1 MDHNHKTV
9 FESDFMDVLIAA
21 QEESNRLGLNKV
33 YDIILLKSLIYF
45 PKSNLKD
52 FFQYAGLNW
61 NSVNTAL
68 QTQINL
74 YIEENNI
81 KKEEEDSQ
89 DEEDKSSDK
98 EKNVEDSENGSKE
111 ESKGK
116 KSERFKNTAIDWQ
129 LITNFINLSSES
141 EETIS
146 NSCYYSYDVKRIG
159 EVEYILALLEE
170 NYNTYVE
177 GFFRL
182 INIDTRLV
190 TRYFEGVMADNN
202 MEIESDDD
210 DLDEDEFNDIPTQE
224 VQPDFETPKN
234 GNEESKVF
242 IPYSVQSYLDFV
254 RVDITKESPIR
265 GRENETLAV
274 MKVLLKSKKSN
285 AVLVGQPGVGKTA
298 IVEHLTWLIDKGKC
312 PDGLKGKCVL
322 SLDVNA
328 LIAGTKYV
336 GMAEQRFTELLR
348 FLKSQKNVILFI
360 DEIHTIVGAGCSED
374 NTLDL
379 ANALKPIL
387 ARGETIVIGATTEHE
402 YENWMSKDKAL
413 KRRFEKIEIREPEY
427 AEVHSMI
434 KQQVE
439 NLQEFHQVKI
449 GSKALDYIIKVSGCF
464 NTETANP
471 DRTLDMVDKAMVNAK
486 LNNKKTVTIG
496 IVMNN
501 FAANFKLYRKMNDEI
516 KYQTAFHE
524 LGHYLVRRYS
534 KYLQVEKTLA
544 ISIIPT
550 EDYLGVT
557 VSDAANHD
565 VINWSYNAHLENIAI
580 HLAGRVAEKMYSD
593 DYSSGASSDLKKA
606 TDEAKKMI
614 TEYGMTS
621 QFSERNIEID
631 RSEKQ
636 TEDLNKEIDRIIQE
650 GYALAT
656 KILHEHKNTL
666 TELAEILC
674 CKGIIVGND
683 LENISRQVE
692 MKNGK

>member
-1 MDHNHKTV
+1 MDNNYKIA
-9 FESDFMDVLIAA
+9 FESAFMDVLMIA
-21 QEESNRLGLNKV
+21 QEESNRLGLSKV

-52 FFQYAGLNW
+52 FFQYAGLKW
-61 NSVNTAL
+61 DSVNTAL

-81 KKEEEDSQ
+81 KEEEKTSED
-89 DEEDKSSDK
+89 EDKGEKSSNK
-98 EKNVEDSENGSKE
+98 EKDVEDSEKK
-111 ESKGK
+111 SKGK
-116 KSERFKNTAIDWQ
+116 DQKSERFKNTLIDWQ

-146 NSCYYSYDVKRIG
+146 NSCYYSHDVKRIG

-202 MEIESDDD
+202 MEIDVDYDDSDD
-210 DLDEDEFNDIPTQE
+210 DEFNDIPTQE
-224 VQPDFETPKN
+224 IQPDFETPKN
-234 GNEESKVF
+234 DNEESKVF

-254 RVDITKESPIR
+254 HVDITKESPIR

-274 MKVLLKSKKSN
+274 IKVLLKSKKSN

-298 IVEHLTWLIDKGKC
+298 IVEHLTWLIEKGKC
-312 PDGLKGKCVL
+312 PDGLKGKRVL

-328 LIAGTKYV
+328 LIAGAKYV

-348 FLKSQKNVILFI
+348 FLKSEKNVILFI

-387 ARGETIVIGATTEHE
+387 ARGETIVIGATTEQE

-413 KRRFEKIEIREPEY
+413 KRRFEKIKIREPEY

-449 GSKALDYIIKVSGCF
+449 GRKVLDYIIKVSGCF

-486 LNNKKTVTIG
+486 LKGKKTVTME

-501 FAANFKLYRKMNDEI
+501 FAANFKLYKRMSDEM
-516 KYQTAFHE
+516 KYQIAFHE

-544 ISIIPT
+544 ISIIPA

-557 VSDAANHD
+557 VSDGAN
-565 VINWSYNAHLENIAI
+565 INIIKWSYNAHLESIAI
-580 HLAGRVAEKMYSD
+580 NLAGRVAEKMYSD
-593 DYSSGASSDLKKA
+593 DYSSGASVDLKKA
-606 TDEAKKMI
+606 TDEANRMVV
-614 TEYGMTS
+614 EYGMAS

-636 TEDLNKEIDRIIQE
+636 TEDLNKEIDKIIQE

-656 KILHEHKNTL
+656 KILHEHKDII
-666 TELAEILC
+666 TELAKILC
-674 CKGIIVGND
+674 SKGILVGND
-683 LENISRQVE
+683 LENICRQIE
-692 MKNGK
+692 KKNGK